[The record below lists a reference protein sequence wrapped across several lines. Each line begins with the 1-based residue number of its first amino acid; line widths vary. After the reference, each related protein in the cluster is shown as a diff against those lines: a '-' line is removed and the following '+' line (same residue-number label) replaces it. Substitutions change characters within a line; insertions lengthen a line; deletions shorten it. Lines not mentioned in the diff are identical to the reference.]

1 MNEKIIFVR
10 TGRGEGEVLG
20 KAAHLSKDI
29 KRALLMV
36 DGIATVGELTK
47 RCSPSLRDGLQEMF
61 VELANGGYIRDSA
74 TPVIAA
80 KTAVEL
86 VPAKKSDSDELDFTA
101 AYRVPSAAILAEEA
115 AKQQAQL
122 LAERQAREQAQM
134 ARAQVTRAKVEN
146 EAARADAEAAAREL
160 AELRA
165 NEAVEQAN
173 IKARLHAEAEA
184 RANLVAQ
191 EKIRLEAEVAQL
203 RAEAEAVARARA
215 VADEKARLQAEADRV
230 QALDTAKRLAN
241 EQSEAARVKAE
252 QAAARADAEAAAR
265 VQVERLAQ
273 SAVEMARLKAEQH
286 AAEIKAEAEARVRA
300 SAEEKAVLQDQV
312 AKLKAQAEAEA
323 MARASADKR
332 ARMDADVAKL
342 KAQHEAER
350 LAEEVKAAR
359 LQVEHESGRAREQA
373 EQAGQEA
380 GRIQAETVA
389 RAVAA
394 NRAKLE
400 AEVAQLKEQQGT
412 DRVARVAAQDALF
425 KAEQETARIKAVADT
440 RARAEPAHPKVEPA
454 TINVREAAA
463 QAKQAAESRANDESV
478 RRAKEESKMLRAEQ
492 AAAKHKGNVA
502 QAMQRGEAEVQ
513 KNAERLA
520 AVVRLN
526 ARHAAMEDD
535 VFSALDELAK
545 QQESVELAEEIQIVQ
560 SGQGDADAAA
570 KPVMEKRTTI
580 ATVAFFDIV
589 GYATLNN
596 DKQIELKE
604 QLNQLLTNSL
614 DPHGVN
620 DRVILDAGEG
630 VAIGF
635 LQHPTDALETAMHF
649 RNGLMANKHYDY
661 PDLRVRTGIHLGPI
675 SLVKD
680 MNGHVNML
688 GDGISSAQRVMTFA
702 NNDQIYVSRAYY
714 DFVSS
719 LSDEYDELFRYR
731 GTQQDKHGREL
742 PVYELLDAEEG
753 GEEFQ
758 DLAVSAEV
766 SPASLAGAAT
776 AKVPAFNFDAFDVAQ
791 FLSADHEVAKPV
803 VRESTSVPEQLFR
816 DVIAFTQSEQPVVE
830 VKAPV
835 VAKKPVAA
843 VVKPVPVVEAVVVK
857 PVVQPVTP
865 APKTVPVV
873 AKIALEA
880 LPEAGV
886 KAEAAKKAETPPPK
900 IIAAQKMKVQ
910 PAERVETAVKREPK
924 SFSPLKLGAGLFVL
938 VLALLLVAPYVLI
951 NNGNLKS
958 IEQMLSAKLGQPVHI
973 GHLSGRILPSPQ
985 LSISNV
991 SVGKQIQLHEVRA
1004 DFDFSALTGAVKS
1017 IKRLE
1022 LDGVQ
1027 FNGADLTQVGTGMQQ
1042 LAGDRL
1048 YPVAVIALTQGRLDV
1063 DGIALADLAGT
1074 LNFDKAGR
1082 FTQGSLNANA
1092 NKLTLDLRAMPDQKL
1107 QLSLSMRDSALPLF
1121 PDWLF
1126 DDLKAVGELSGNE
1139 LRIASMDGRIMGGVL
1154 TGDARVNWNAG
1165 WRVEG
1170 ALAAR
1175 VIPIQ
1180 NINKLLSGDL
1190 DGNASF
1196 QMKAESV
1203 SKLVGAALLSGS
1215 FSVKKG
1221 SISGVDVVETA
1232 RLRSGERQPG
1242 GITHFDELN
1251 GELTYVDESFQLKQL
1266 RMNAHLLNA
1275 TGALTVAKQQL
1286 SGAVSAELTGGRV
1299 GITTLQVGG
1308 TTNSPILQAH

>member
-10 TGRGEGEVLG
+10 TGRGEDEVLG
-20 KAAHLSKDI
+20 KAAHLSKEI

-36 DGIATVGELTK
+36 DGAATVAEITK
-47 RCSPSLRDGLQEMF
+47 RCSPSLREGLQEMF
-61 VELANGGYIRDSA
+61 IELANGGFIRDSA

-86 VPAKKSDSDELDFTA
+86 VPISANKSDEDELDFTA
-101 AYRVPSAAILAEEA
+101 AFRVPTEAILAEEA
-115 AKQQAQL
+115 ARQQL
-122 LAERQAREQAQM
+122 IAERQAREQAQM

-165 NEAVEQAN
+165 LEAVEEAK
-173 IKARLHAEAEA
+173 IKAQQHAEAEA
-184 RANLVAQ
+184 RAALVAQ
-191 EKIRLEAEVAQL
+191 EKARLEAEVAQL

-215 VADEKARLQAEADRV
+215 AADEKARLQAEAARV
-230 QALDTAKRLAN
+230 QALETAKRLAN
-241 EQSEAARVKAE
+241 EQSEAARIKAE
-252 QAAARADAEAAAR
+252 QAAARAEAEAAAR
-265 VQVERLAQ
+265 EQVERHAK

-300 SAEEKAVLQDQV
+300 AAEEKAVLQAQV
-312 AKLKAQAEAEA
+312 AKLKAQAEAQA
-323 MARASADKR
+323 LARASADKQ
-332 ARMDADVAKL
+332 ARMEADVAML
-342 KAQHEAER
+342 KAQHETGR
-350 LAEEVKAAR
+350 VREE
-359 LQVEHESGRAREQA
+359 A

-380 GRIQAETVA
+380 GRVQAEAVA

-400 AEVAQLKEQQGT
+400 AEVAQLKAQQGT
-412 DRVARVAAQDALF
+412 DRLAREAAQDALV
-425 KAEQETARIKAVADT
+425 KAEQETARIKAEAET
-440 RARAEPAHPKVEPA
+440 RARAEAVRPKVEPA
-454 TINVREAAA
+454 PINVREAAA
-463 QAKQAAESRANDESV
+463 QARQAAESRANEESV

-526 ARHAAMEDD
+526 ARHAAMEED

-545 QQESVELAEEIQIVQ
+545 QQETVELAEEIQIVQ
-560 SGQGDADAAA
+560 SGSGGDAAA

-596 DKQIELKE
+596 IKQIELKE

-614 DPHGVN
+614 DPNGVN

-702 NNDQIYVSRAYY
+702 SNDQIYVSRAYY

-753 GEEFQ
+753 DEEFQ
-758 DLAVSAEV
+758 DLAVSAEEA
-766 SPASLAGAAT
+766 PASLVGTAT

-791 FLSADHEVAKPV
+791 FLPADHEITKPV

-816 DVIAFTQSEQPVVE
+816 DVIAFTQPDQPVAE

-835 VAKKPVAA
+835 VVEKPVAVA
-843 VVKPVPVVEAVVVK
+843 VKPVPVVEAMVVK
-857 PVVQPVTP
+857 PVVAQPVTP
-865 APKTVPVV
+865 APKVVPVV

-880 LPEAGV
+880 LPEP
-886 KAEAAKKAETPPPK
+886 AAKADVAKQPEAPPK
-900 IIAAQKMKVQ
+900 IITAQKMKVQ
-910 PAERVETAVKREPK
+910 PVARVETAVKREAK
-924 SFSPLKLGAGLFVL
+924 SFSPLKLGVGLFVL
-938 VLALLLVAPYVLI
+938 VLALLLAAPYVLI
-951 NNGNLKS
+951 NNGNLKNL
-958 IEQMLSAKLGQPVHI
+958 EQMLSAKLGQPVHI
-973 GHLSGRILPSPQ
+973 GHLAGRILPSPQ
-985 LSISNV
+985 LSMSDV
-991 SVGKQIQLHEVRA
+991 SVGKQIQLRQVRA
-1004 DFDFSALTGAVKS
+1004 DFSFSALSGAVKS
-1017 IKRLE
+1017 IRRLE
-1022 LDGVQ
+1022 LEGVQ
-1027 FNGADLTQVGTGMQQ
+1027 FNGADLTQVGAGLQQ
-1042 LAGDRL
+1042 LASDRL
-1048 YPVAVIALTQGRLDV
+1048 YPVAVIALTQGRLEA

-1074 LNFDKAGR
+1074 LNFDQSGR
-1082 FTQGSLNANA
+1082 FTQGNLHANA
-1092 NKLTLDLRAMPDQKL
+1092 NKLTLDLRATPDQKL
-1107 QLSLSMRDSALPLF
+1107 QLALAMRDSALPLF
-1121 PDWLF
+1121 SNWVF
-1126 DDLKAVGELSGNE
+1126 DDLKATGVLAGNE
-1139 LRIASMDGRIMGGVL
+1139 LRITGMDGRIMGGVL

-1170 ALAAR
+1170 ALAAS
-1175 VIPIQ
+1175 VIPVQ
-1180 NINKLLSGDL
+1180 NLNKLLSGDL
-1190 DGNASF
+1190 DGNVIF
-1196 QMKAESV
+1196 QMQAGSL
-1203 SKLVGAALLSGS
+1203 SGLAGSALLSGS

-1221 SISGVDVVETA
+1221 SVSGVDVVETA
-1232 RLRSGERQPG
+1232 RLRSREHLPG
-1242 GITHFDELN
+1242 GRTHFDELK
-1251 GELTYVDESFQLKQL
+1251 GELTYADESYQFKQL

-1286 SGAVSAELTGGRV
+1286 SGAVSADLTGRAGAAL
-1299 GITTLQVGG
+1299 LQVGG
-1308 TTNSPILQAH
+1308 TTDSPILQAR

>member
-10 TGRGEGEVLG
+10 TGRGEDEVLG

-36 DGIATVGELTK
+36 DGVATVAEITK
-47 RCSPSLRDGLQEMF
+47 RCSPSLREGLQDMF
-61 VELANGGYIRDSA
+61 VELANGGFVRDSA

-86 VPAKKSDSDELDFTA
+86 VPISAKKSDEDELDFTA
-101 AYRVPSAAILAEEA
+101 AFRVPTEAILAEEA
-115 AKQQAQL
+115 ARQQAQL
-122 LAERQAREQAQM
+122 AAERQAREQAQM

-165 NEAVEQAN
+165 LEAVEEAK
-173 IKARLHAEAEA
+173 IKAQQHAEAEA
-184 RANLVAQ
+184 RASLVAQ
-191 EKIRLEAEVAQL
+191 EKARLEAEVAQL

-215 VADEKARLQAEADRV
+215 AADEKARLQAEAARA
-230 QALDTAKRLAN
+230 QALETAKRLAN
-241 EQSEAARVKAE
+241 EQSEAARIKAE
-252 QAAARADAEAAAR
+252 QAAARADAEAAAWA
-265 VQVERLAQ
+265 QAERQAQ
-273 SAVEMARLKAEQH
+273 SAVELARLKAEQH

-300 SAEEKAVLQDQV
+300 AAEEKAILQAQV
-312 AKLKAQAEAEA
+312 AKLKAQAEVQAQ
-323 MARASADKR
+323 ARDSADKQ
-332 ARMDADVAKL
+332 ARMEADVAKL

-359 LQVEHESGRAREQA
+359 LQVEHETGRAREQA
-373 EQAGQEA
+373 EHGQEA
-380 GRIQAETVA
+380 GRVQAEAVA

-400 AEVAQLKEQQGT
+400 AEVAQLKVQQGA
-412 DRVARVAAQDALF
+412 DRLAREAVQDALVR
-425 KAEQETARIKAVADT
+425 AEQETARIKAEAET
-440 RARAEPAHPKVEPA
+440 RARAEEVRPKVEPA
-454 TINVREAAA
+454 PINVREAAA
-463 QAKQAAESRANDESV
+463 QARQAAETRAGEESA

-492 AAAKHKGNVA
+492 AAVKHKGNVA

-526 ARHAAMEDD
+526 ARHAAMEED

-545 QQESVELAEEIQIVQ
+545 QQESVEVAEEIQIVQ
-560 SGQGDADAAA
+560 SGDTAA

-589 GYATLNN
+589 GYATLSNI
-596 DKQIELKE
+596 KQIELKE

-614 DPHGVN
+614 DPHGAN

-702 NNDQIYVSRAYY
+702 SNDQIYVSRAYY

-742 PVYELLDAEEG
+742 PVYELLDAEES
-753 GEEFQ
+753 GEVFQ
-758 DLAVSAEV
+758 DLAVSVEEA
-766 SPASLAGAAT
+766 PASLVGTAT

-791 FLSADHEVAKPV
+791 FLPADHEITKPV
-803 VRESTSVPEQLFR
+803 VRKNTDVAELLFR
-816 DVIAFTQSEQPVVE
+816 DVIAFTQSDQPIVEEKVPVVE
-830 VKAPV
+830 KPV
-835 VAKKPVAA
+835 VAA
-843 VVKPVPVVEAVVVK
+843 VKPVPVVEPPAVK
-857 PVVQPVTP
+857 PVVAPPVTP
-865 APKTVPVV
+865 APKTIPVV
-873 AKIALEA
+873 QKIALEA
-880 LPEAGV
+880 LPDPVV
-886 KAEAAKKAETPPPK
+886 KAEVAKQPETAPPK
-900 IIAAQKMKVQ
+900 IITAQKMKVQ
-910 PAERVETAVKREPK
+910 TAARVETAVKREPK
-924 SFSPLKLGAGLFVL
+924 SFSPVKLGAGLIVL
-938 VLALLLVAPYVLI
+938 LLVMLLVAPYILI
-951 NNGNLKS
+951 NKENVSG
-958 IEQMLSAKLGQPVHI
+958 IEQMLSAKLAQPVHI
-973 GHLSGRILPSPQ
+973 GHLSGQILPFPR
-985 LSISNV
+985 LSMSDV
-991 SVGKQIQLHEVRA
+991 SVGKQIQLRQVRI
-1004 DFDFSALTGAVKS
+1004 DFNFSALTGTVKS

-1027 FNGADLTQVGTGMQQ
+1027 FNGADLTRVGAGLQQ

-1048 YPVAVIALTQGRLDV
+1048 YPVAVIALTQGRLEA

-1074 LNFDKAGR
+1074 LNFDQAGR

-1092 NKLTLDLRAMPDQKL
+1092 NKLTLELRATPDQKL
-1107 QLSLSMRDSALPLF
+1107 QLALAMRDSALPLF
-1121 PDWLF
+1121 PDWIF
-1126 DDLKAVGELSGNE
+1126 DDLKATGVLAGNQLSITG
-1139 LRIASMDGRIMGGVL
+1139 MDGRIMGGVL
-1154 TGDARVNWNAG
+1154 TGDASINWNGG

-1170 ALAAR
+1170 ALVAR
-1175 VIPIQ
+1175 VIPVQ

-1190 DGNASF
+1190 DGNAHF
-1196 QMKAESV
+1196 QMQAGSV
-1203 SKLVGAALLSGS
+1203 SKLAGSALLSGS

-1232 RLRSGERQPG
+1232 RLRSREHLPG
-1242 GITHFDELN
+1242 GRTHFDELN
-1251 GELTYVDESFQLKQL
+1251 GELTYVDEIYLFKQL

-1275 TGALTVAKQQL
+1275 TGGLTVAKQQL
-1286 SGAVSAELTGGRV
+1286 SGVVSADLTGRAGAAL
-1299 GITTLQVGG
+1299 LQVGG
-1308 TTNSPILQAH
+1308 TTDSPTLQAR

>member
-10 TGRGEGEVLG
+10 TGRGEDEVLG

-36 DGIATVGELTK
+36 DGIATVAEITK
-47 RCSPSLRDGLQEMF
+47 RCSPSLREGLQDMF
-61 VELANGGYIRDSA
+61 IELANGGFVRDSA

-80 KTAVEL
+80 KTVVEL
-86 VPAKKSDSDELDFTA
+86 VPISAKKSDEDELDFTA

-115 AKQQAQL
+115 AKQQL
-122 LAERQAREQAQM
+122 IAERQAREQAQM

-165 NEAVEQAN
+165 VEAVEEAK
-173 IKARLHAEAEA
+173 IKAQQHAEAEA
-184 RANLVAQ
+184 RAALVAQ
-191 EKIRLEAEVAQL
+191 EKARLEAEVAQL
-203 RAEAEAVARARA
+203 RAEAEAVARARQA
-215 VADEKARLQAEADRV
+215 ADEKARLQAEAARV
-230 QALDTAKRLAN
+230 QALETAKRLAN

-252 QAAARADAEAAAR
+252 QAAARAEAEAAAR
-265 VQVERLAQ
+265 AQVERLAQ

-286 AAEIKAEAEARVRA
+286 AAEVKAEAEARVRA
-300 SAEEKAVLQDQV
+300 AAEEKAVLEAQV
-312 AKLKAQAEAEA
+312 AKLKAQAQAQAE
-323 MARASADKR
+323 ARASADKQ
-332 ARMDADVAKL
+332 ARMEADVAKL
-342 KAQHEAER
+342 KAQHEAQR
-350 LAEEVKAAR
+350 LAEEVQAERVKA
-359 LQVEHESGRAREQA
+359 EHETGRAREQA
-373 EQAGQEA
+373 EQVGQEA
-380 GRIQAETVA
+380 SRVQAEEVA

-394 NRAKLE
+394 NRARLE
-400 AEVAQLKEQQGT
+400 AEVAQLKVQQGT
-412 DRVARVAAQDALF
+412 DRLAREVAQEALV
-425 KAEQETARIKAVADT
+425 KAEQETAKIKAEAEI
-440 RARAEPAHPKVEPA
+440 RARTEAGRSKAQPA
-454 TINVREAAA
+454 TSNVHEAAA
-463 QAKQAAESRANDESV
+463 QARQAAESRSNEEAA

-545 QQESVELAEEIQIVQ
+545 QQESAELAEEIQIVQ
-560 SGQGDADAAA
+560 SGQGGDTAT

-596 DKQIELKE
+596 TKQIELKE

-702 NNDQIYVSRAYY
+702 SNDQIYVSRAYY

-766 SPASLAGAAT
+766 STASLVGAAT
-776 AKVPAFNFDAFDVAQ
+776 AKVPAFNFEAFDVAQ
-791 FLSADHEVAKPV
+791 FLPADHEITKPV
-803 VRESTSVPEQLFR
+803 VRESISVPEQLFR
-816 DVIAFTQSEQPVVE
+816 DVIAFTQPDQPAAE
-830 VKAPV
+830 VKTPV
-835 VAKKPVAA
+835 VAVKPVA
-843 VVKPVPVVEAVVVK
+843 VKSVPVVEPVVVK
-857 PVVQPVTP
+857 PVVAQPVTP
-865 APKTVPVV
+865 APKAVPVV
-873 AKIALEA
+873 PKIALEA

-886 KAEAAKKAETPPPK
+886 KADVTKKAEVSPPK
-900 IIAAQKMKVQ
+900 IIMAQKMKVQ

-924 SFSPLKLGAGLFVL
+924 SFSPVKLGAGLFVL
-938 VLALLLVAPYVLI
+938 VLVLLLVAPYVLI

-958 IEQMLSAKLGQPVHI
+958 IEQMLSNKLAQPVHI
-973 GHLSGRILPSPQ
+973 GHLAGHILPSPQ
-985 LSISNV
+985 LSLSDV
-991 SVGKQIQLHEVRA
+991 SVGKKIQLREVRA
-1004 DFDFSALTGAVKS
+1004 DFSFSALTGPVKT

-1027 FNGADLTQVGTGMQQ
+1027 FNGANLTQVGAGLQQ
-1042 LAGDRL
+1042 LADDRL
-1048 YPVAVIALTQGRLDV
+1048 YPVAVIALTQSRLEV
-1063 DGIALADLAGT
+1063 DGISLADLAGT
-1074 LNFDKAGR
+1074 LNFDQAGK
-1082 FTQGSLNANA
+1082 FTQGNLNANA

-1107 QLSLSMRDSALPLF
+1107 QLALAMRDSVLPLF
-1121 PDWLF
+1121 PGWIF
-1126 DDLKAVGELSGNE
+1126 DDLKATGVLAGNE
-1139 LRIASMDGRIMGGVL
+1139 LRITGMDGRIMGGVL

-1170 ALAAR
+1170 VLAAR
-1175 VIPIQ
+1175 VIPVQ

-1196 QMKAESV
+1196 QMQAGSL
-1203 SKLVGAALLSGS
+1203 SKLADAALLSGS

-1232 RLRSGERQPG
+1232 RLRSREHLPG
-1242 GITHFDELN
+1242 GRTHFDELS
-1251 GELTYVDESFQLKQL
+1251 GELTYVDESYQFKQL

-1286 SGAVSAELTGGRV
+1286 SGAVSADLTGRAGAALLQVR
-1299 GITTLQVGG
+1299 GTTDSPTLQ
-1308 TTNSPILQAH
+1308 AR

>member
-10 TGRGEGEVLG
+10 TGRGEDEVLG

-36 DGIATVGELTK
+36 DGISTVAEITK
-47 RCSPSLRDGLQEMF
+47 RCSPSLRAGLQDMF
-61 VELANGGYIRDSA
+61 IELANGGFIRDSA
-74 TPVIAA
+74 MPVIAA

-86 VPAKKSDSDELDFTA
+86 VPMSAKKSDAEELDFTA
-101 AYRVPSAAILAEEA
+101 AFRVPTAAILAEEA
-115 AKQQAQL
+115 ARQQL
-122 LAERQAREQAQM
+122 IVERQAREQAQM

-165 NEAVEQAN
+165 LEAVEQSK
-173 IKARLHAEAEA
+173 IKAQQHAEAEA
-184 RANLVAQ
+184 RASMVAQ
-191 EKIRLEAEVAQL
+191 EKARLEAEVAQL

-215 VADEKARLQAEADRV
+215 VADEKARLQVETARVYALQTAE
-230 QALDTAKRLAN
+230 RLAR
-241 EQSEAARVKAE
+241 EQTESARVKAE
-252 QAAARADAEAAAR
+252 QASARADAEAAAR
-265 VQVERLAQ
+265 EQAERQAQ
-273 SAVEMARLKAEQH
+273 TAVEMTRLKAEQH
-286 AAEIKAEAEARVRA
+286 AAEMKAEADARVRA
-300 SAEEKAVLQDQV
+300 AAEEKAVLEAQV
-312 AKLKAQAEAEA
+312 AKLKAQAEADA
-323 MARASADKR
+323 QARAIADKR
-332 ARMDADVAKL
+332 AIIEADVAKL
-342 KAQHEAER
+342 NAQQEAER
-350 LAEEVKAAR
+350 IAEEVKAAR
-359 LQVEHESGRAREQA
+359 LQVEHETGRAREQ

-380 GRIQAETVA
+380 SRVQAEAVA

-400 AEVAQLKEQQGT
+400 A
-412 DRVARVAAQDALF
+412 AR
-425 KAEQETARIKAVADT
+425 
-440 RARAEPAHPKVEPA
+440 PKVEPVP
-454 TINVREAAA
+454 INVREAAA
-463 QAKQAAESRANDESV
+463 QARQAAESRANEESA

-492 AAAKHKGNVA
+492 AAVKHKGNVA

-545 QQESVELAEEIQIVQ
+545 QQESVEQAEEIQVVQ
-560 SGQGDADAAA
+560 SGQGEAEAAA

-589 GYATLNN
+589 GYVTLNN
-596 DKQIELKE
+596 TKQIELKA

-614 DPHGVN
+614 DPNGAN

-742 PVYELLDAEEG
+742 PVYELLDAEED
-753 GEEFQ
+753 GEVFEG
-758 DLAVSAEV
+758 LVVSPEET
-766 SPASLAGAAT
+766 PASLLGTAT
-776 AKVPAFNFDAFDVAQ
+776 AKVPAFNFEAFDVAQ
-791 FLSADHEVAKPV
+791 FLPADHEITKPV
-803 VRESTSVPEQLFR
+803 ARESSSVPEQLFR
-816 DVIAFTQSEQPVVE
+816 DVIAFTQSDQSVGEEKSPVVIE
-830 VKAPV
+830 KAV
-835 VAKKPVAA
+835 VP
-843 VVKPVPVVEAVVVK
+843 VVKPVQVVELPVVK
-857 PVVQPVTP
+857 PVVAQTVTP
-865 APKTVPVV
+865 APKVAPVV
-873 AKIALEA
+873 QEIALETF
-880 LPEAGV
+880 PESVVKPGV
-886 KAEAAKKAETPPPK
+886 ARQPETTPPK
-900 IIAAQKMKVQ
+900 IIAAQKMKFQ

-924 SFSPLKLGAGLFVL
+924 SFSPVRLGAGLLVL
-938 VLALLLVAPYVLI
+938 VLVLLLVAPYILI
-951 NNGNLKS
+951 NNGSLKN
-958 IEQMLSAKLGQPVHI
+958 IEQVLSSKLGQSVHI
-973 GHLSGRILPSPQ
+973 GHLSGRIFPSPQ
-985 LSISNV
+985 LLMNDV
-991 SVGKQIQLHEVRA
+991 SVGKQIQLREVRA
-1004 DFDFSALTGAVKS
+1004 DFSFSALTGTVKS

-1027 FNGADLTQVGTGMQQ
+1027 FNGVDLTQVGTGLQQ

-1048 YPVAVIALTQGRLDV
+1048 YPVAVISLTQSRLEV

-1074 LNFDKAGR
+1074 LNFDQAGK
-1082 FTQGSLNANA
+1082 FTRGNLSANA
-1092 NKLTLDLRAMPDQKL
+1092 NKLTLDLSVTPDQKL
-1107 QLSLSMRDSALPLF
+1107 QLALAMRGSALPLL
-1121 PDWLF
+1121 PNLIF
-1126 DDLKAVGELSGNE
+1126 DDLKATGELAGNE
-1139 LRIASMDGRIMGGVL
+1139 LRITSMDGRIMGGVL
-1154 TGDARVNWNAG
+1154 TGDARVNWNTG

-1175 VIPIQ
+1175 VIPVQ

-1190 DGNASF
+1190 DGNANF
-1196 QMKAESV
+1196 QMQAGRLSQ
-1203 SKLVGAALLSGS
+1203 LVGTALLSGS

-1221 SISGVDVVETA
+1221 SISGVDVVETV
-1232 RLRSGERQPG
+1232 RLRSREHLPG
-1242 GITHFDELN
+1242 GRTHFDELN
-1251 GELTYVDESFQLKQL
+1251 GELTYLDESYQFKQL
-1266 RMNAHLLNA
+1266 RMKAHLLNA

-1286 SGAVSAELTGGRV
+1286 SGAVSADLAGRA
-1299 GITTLQVGG
+1299 GAALLQVGG
-1308 TTNSPILQAH
+1308 TTDSPTLQAR